1 MKIHTCTFLDS
12 LALFYNSVQSF
23 LHQNVFSLSLIT
35 KNKHVQGWFVCILGA
50 DGKCVG
56 PGRGC
61 DGEG

>member
-1 MKIHTCTFLDS
+1 MHFLDL
-12 LALFYNSVQSF
+12 LALFNNTVQSF
-23 LHQNVFSLSLIT
+23 LHQNDFSLSLIT
-35 KNKHVQGWFVCILGA
+35 KNKHVQGCFVCILGP